1 MKLNTQHTSRNPAGL
16 EVSGIQFSR
25 ASAVKEF
32 VMAEMLHAL
41 ACAGNF
47 VRIVQIWETQE
58 PRKEKYLHYMVG
70 VAPQNT
76 STRDLTI
83 RAGYCVHVEMLKV
96 DEDHPHRTQML
107 LVPLLNDFAELPT
120 KSLPQGLTQ
129 PLIQKWLAVHKR
141 FNTDQNKP
149 SVIIMGDT
157 FQSTETFPFDPYNL

>member
-25 ASAVKEF
+25 ASAVKEL

-107 LVPLLNDFAELPT
+107 LVPLLNDPSRA
-120 KSLPQGLTQ
+120 SLGL
-129 PLIQKWLAVHKR
+129 
-141 FNTDQNKP
+141 
-149 SVIIMGDT
+149 
-157 FQSTETFPFDPYNL
+157 